1 MHAAF
6 SKAFLVGSGPSLDAY
21 FSDGLRAGADVV
33 LKQLFRRRD
42 RRNPMLRPIPSMLFL
57 AAILFGWAHAAEA
70 NKEPIALSQVVSVGN
85 ADLYLEIRGD
95 DPDAPI
101 LLWLHGGPG
110 GAERPLFRYF
120 NSDLEKHFIVVYLD
134 QRGAGNSY
142 DPTADAR
149 ELTVSQHIRDL
160 DRVIDDLLA
169 RYHRERL
176 ILIGHSWGG
185 TLGLLYAQA
194 HPLKISALI
203 DVAPS
208 IAYQAQWRREYDWDL
223 SEARLRDDQEAL
235 RELNRIGEPPYGAS
249 RQVLDLQQVTQR
261 FRGVEY
267 RKQNHMLIAVSGLL
281 RGLVSPPEILRIIRG
296 NNSSLDAMHAE
307 LSQLD
312 LRQTVRSIDVPVAF
326 FLGRHDYHVSSTLA
340 AEYLEML
347 KAPAKLIY
355 WFEQSAHDVPFDE
368 PDRFVRCA
376 AETAER
382 LTSHPAHQ
390 PDDRSCVVEQ

>member
-1 MHAAF
+1 MML
-6 SKAFLVGSGPSLDAY
+6 LV
-21 FSDGLRAGADVV
+21 
-33 LKQLFRRRD
+33 
-42 RRNPMLRPIPSMLFL
+42 
-57 AAILFGWAHAAEA
+57 AILFGWSHAAEA
-70 NKEPIALSQVVSVGN
+70 TKEPIALSRAVSVGN

-120 NSDLEKHFIVVYLD
+120 DSDLEKHFIVVYLD

-142 DPTADAR
+142 DASADTR

-169 RYHRERL
+169 RYRRERL
-176 ILIGHSWGG
+176 MLIGHSWGG

-203 DVAPS
+203 AVAPS
-208 IAYQAQWRREYDWDL
+208 IAYQTQWRREYDWAL
-223 SEARLRDDQEAL
+223 SEARRSGDQEAL

-249 RQVLDLQQVTQR
+249 RQVLDLQRVTQR

-267 RKQNHMLIAVSGLL
+267 REHSHAMIAVSGLL

-296 NNSSLDAMHAE
+296 NNSSLEAMHAE

-312 LRQTVRSIDVPVAF
+312 LRKTVGSIDVPVAF
-326 FLGRHDYHVSSTLA
+326 FLGRHDHHVSSTLA
-340 AEYLEML
+340 AEYLDML
-347 KAPAKLIY
+347 KAPAKLMY

-368 PDRFVRCA
+368 PDIFVRCV
-376 AETAER
+376 AEAAER
-382 LTSHPAHQ
+382 LASRPERQ
-390 PDDRSCVVEQ
+390 QGNRSCAVAQ